1 MKTPTLFFPSP
12 STPLAS
18 AMPFESQLLHDR
30 RTQQHQRA
38 SILRDSSMD
47 PPRQSTD
54 TGIDSIYNM
63 YSDEHRLSGGGRSSL
78 LSSTEHCQVDRV
90 RPSGDRSSST
100 LTQTVTLSHR
110 RPNTPSATYEPS
122 ALAYHQLD
130 EKPPKALLLPSTMA
144 GVENSPRVSVATTSS
159 AQAQSS
165 YATPPSTY
173 RYSDLF
179 ESGIN
184 PSTCPTIDGS
194 SSSNT
199 TPAVPDSKEFADTSL
214 LSQQSSHLS
223 HIRYSLRDLPPL
235 PPSRQSTPSPSRKGP
250 SSAYVTPQ
258 RSVQLVI
265 SKPSFGTPSS
275 KVSLVPSEGE
285 DLDGFHVRNTYA
297 QLEAS
302 GVKGDGFEDGIERTR
317 ARVGRG
323 GLSQIQAD
331 NVLDGGSDK
340 KKDLD
345 VKEIQVLQSIDR

>member
-1 MKTPTLFFPSP
+1 
-12 STPLAS
+12 
-18 AMPFESQLLHDR
+18 
-30 RTQQHQRA
+30 
-38 SILRDSSMD
+38 
-47 PPRQSTD
+47 
-54 TGIDSIYNM
+54 
-63 YSDEHRLSGGGRSSL
+63 
-78 LSSTEHCQVDRV
+78 
-90 RPSGDRSSST
+90 
-100 LTQTVTLSHR
+100 
-110 RPNTPSATYEPS
+110 
-122 ALAYHQLD
+122 
-130 EKPPKALLLPSTMA
+130 MA
-144 GVENSPRVSVATTSS
+144 GVENSPRVSLATTSS

-199 TPAVPDSKEFADTSL
+199 TPAVPDSKEFADSSL

-235 PPSRQSTPSPSRKGP
+235 PPSRQSTPSPSRQTFLCP
-250 SSAYVTPQ
+250 LTPQ
-258 RSVQLVI
+258 RSVQLDV
-265 SKPSFGTPSS
+265 SKPSVGTPSS

-302 GVKGDGFEDGIERTR
+302 GVKGDGYEEGIERTR

-323 GLSQIQAD
+323 RLSQIQAD
-331 NVLDGGSDK
+331 NVLDDGQTRR
-340 KKDLD
+340 
-345 VKEIQVLQSIDR
+345 EI